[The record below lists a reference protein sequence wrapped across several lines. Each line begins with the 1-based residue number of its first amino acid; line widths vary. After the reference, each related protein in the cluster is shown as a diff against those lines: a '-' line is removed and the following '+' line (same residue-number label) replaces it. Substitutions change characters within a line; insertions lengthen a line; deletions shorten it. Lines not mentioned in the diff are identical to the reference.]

1 MASAKSLEEMLSSV
15 VDERAVNAFV
25 RSLDSQLSTN
35 VQFPHQDITSIS
47 NQTIKQSNILTTDGV
62 KHGNIER
69 STMTTNNSQ
78 TFCVNSLTSSS
89 VNDNVMVTLASA
101 LPASGYMSQVGPS
114 PPIQPSLVK
123 NITPMEVNPD
133 AKLVYAPLTN
143 VTQLHTTQVSTENR
157 TVIQRNTS
165 RNVSNGNI
173 NISGQPNTVVSIPSI
188 SKTMNQ
194 LNTINTQSP
203 IGSNTILVP
212 HSMLLTADSQ
222 SPLNGS
228 IKEIVSETKSQNSL
242 PQTILTSYG
251 KQGTNN
257 SLCNQNLA
265 TIIKGS
271 SSQIV
276 KTENIP
282 QSHIGATTVSVANI
296 VQSQQST
303 KHVMSQVSAPNMLSG
318 VQLIN
323 MCAGSA
329 GTITTQKTSA
339 PRVVFS
345 NPVRIAAAPQVI
357 AARPRTPIQNTIT
370 LPQGLIRSTLL
381 VRTDNGQL
389 QVVNVAPGITTAGG
403 IAGTPAYRLESV
415 QTGIHPNVS
424 NSILH
429 SNQPIQNVTS
439 ILPST
444 NISSQ
449 TVKKPTSASNLS
461 QQLTIQTNTAN
472 GQVTSSSQ
480 MSPTT
485 AKKKCKNF
493 LSTLLRLANGQA
505 GQVAKNVEKL
515 IQGIID
521 DTIQPEEFSHQL
533 QKELNSSPQ
542 PYLIPFLKKNLP
554 YLRHSMMIGELSIEG
569 IKPPPPGSVILPVSA
584 PVLHMKSPITQMR
597 VVSPALISGNLSTQ
611 LTSPAQTIVGQRLVT
626 PKLQGGTSI
635 KTISGSK
642 SLTGLLNQ
650 TTKPI
655 ISSRSSVA
663 VISKDRE
670 RDKKSF
676 TTSLRDDDDI
686 NDVAAMGGVNLIE
699 ESQRILATTA
709 EIVGTQIRSCKDET
723 FFSAGLL
730 QRRISKIAAKHG
742 VDDVSNDVIA
752 LVSHAAQE
760 RLKSIIEKLGT
771 IAAHYVENPT
781 LNPRYE
787 ITSNVKEQLNFLKEV
802 DRYKMNSSNTEEM
815 DISKVNLINKFEER
829 SRLNEEGKKIT
840 EDRKQTESDLRP
852 LASVGTRKRSRT
864 DFQTDQVD
872 KKVKKVTLRDLLFVM
887 ELERQLRHSPL
898 LYKSYVK

>member
-35 VQFPHQDITSIS
+35 IQLSHQDITTSIN
-47 NQTIKQSNILTTDGV
+47 NQIAKQANIITTDDL
-62 KHGNIER
+62 KHGSIER

-78 TFCVNSLTSSS
+78 TFCDSSLTTSS
-89 VNDNVMVTLASA
+89 VSDNVIVTLANA

-133 AKLVYAPLTN
+133 TKLVYAPLTN
-143 VTQLHTTQVSTENR
+143 VTQLHTQVSTENR
-157 TVIQRNTS
+157 TVIQRNTAHT
-165 RNVSNGNI
+165 VSNGNI
-173 NISGQPNTVVSIPSI
+173 VSRQPSTVVSVPSI

-212 HSMLLTADSQ
+212 HSMLLTTDSQ
-222 SPLNGS
+222 QPLNGS
-228 IKEIVSETKSQNSL
+228 IKDIVSETKGQNSL

-251 KQGTNN
+251 KQGANN
-257 SLCNQNLA
+257 SLCNQNLT

-271 SSQIV
+271 SPQISV
-276 KTENIP
+276 KNESIP
-282 QSHIGATTVSVANI
+282 QSHIGAATVSVANI
-296 VQSQQST
+296 VHSQQPT
-303 KHVMSQVSAPNMLSG
+303 KHVMSQVSASNMLSG

-323 MCAGSA
+323 MCAGNA
-329 GTITTQKTSA
+329 GTITTQKSSA

-357 AARPRTPIQNTIT
+357 AARPRAPIQNTIT

-381 VRTDNGQL
+381 VRTENGQL
-389 QVVNVAPGITTAGG
+389 QVVNVAPGITAAGG
-403 IAGTPAYRLESV
+403 IAGTPTYRLESV
-415 QTGIHPNVS
+415 QPGVHPNVS
-424 NSILH
+424 SSILQT
-429 SNQPIQNVTS
+429 NQPIQNVTS

-444 NISSQ
+444 NIPSQ
-449 TVKKPTSASNLS
+449 NIKKPTNASNLN

-554 YLRHSMMIGELSIEG
+554 YLRHSMMTGELSIEG
-569 IKPPPPGSVILPVSA
+569 IKPPPPGSVVLPIPQ
-584 PVLHMKSPITQMR
+584 PVLKQVINKQVLQMKPPITQMR
-597 VVSPALISGNLSTQ
+597 VVSPALISGNLSAQ
-611 LTSPAQTIVGQRLVT
+611 LTTPATQTIVGQRLVT

-635 KTISGSK
+635 KTIAGSK
-642 SLTGLLNQ
+642 SLTGILNQ
-650 TTKPI
+650 TTKPV
-655 ISSRSSVA
+655 ISSRSSVS
-663 VISKDRE
+663 VNSKERE

-723 FFSAGLL
+723 FFSSGLL
-730 QRRISKIAAKHG
+730 QKRISKIAAKHG
-742 VDDVSNDVIA
+742 VDDVSSDVIA

-771 IAAHYVENPT
+771 IAAHYVENPK
-781 LNPRYE
+781 LNSKYE
-787 ITSNVKEQLNFLKEV
+787 ITSNVKDQLAFLEEV
-802 DRYKMNSSNTEEM
+802 DRFKMSNTEEM
-815 DISKVNLINKFEER
+815 DISNGDLINEENP
-829 SRLNEEGKKIT
+829 RLSKEEDKRK
-840 EDRKQTESDLRP
+840 EDKRQTETILSALG
-852 LASVGTRKRSRT
+852 SRKRSRT
-864 DFQTDQVD
+864 DFQSDQVYFSIYL
-872 KKVKKVTLRDLLFVM
+872 K
-887 ELERQLRHSPL
+887 
-898 LYKSYVK
+898 